1 MLLPFPFTPAELF
14 LLQRIKRRFCSDERL
29 RWLAHIPS
37 LCVSTFCSMMHF
49 SHARFSFFWGGLFCF
64 VSCSCGHLH
73 PLEWLRKNLTAFC
86 PYTRNECWLGGLE
99 GRLEQVLFSALP
111 IQAHCLLERSGRDL
125 WGLTE
130 GILLGVWS
138 DFTAK
143 GTRSKKKKKRAN
155 TESLHTVA
163 LLCCAAEI

>member
-1 MLLPFPFTPAELF
+1 MRDYGGSHTFLRSASPPSVPWCTSVTLDSLF
-14 LLQRIKRRFCSDERL
+14 LG
-29 RWLAHIPS
+29 
-37 LCVSTFCSMMHF
+37 
-49 SHARFSFFWGGLFCF
+49 GGLFCF

-73 PLEWLRKNLTAFC
+73 PLEWLRKNLMAFC

-99 GRLEQVLFSALP
+99 GRLEQVLFSAVP

-143 GTRSKKKKKRAN
+143 STRSKKKKKSKYWIITHCCTLMLRCRDLMDN
-155 TESLHTVA
+155 SHLSVA
-163 LLCCAAEI
+163 SASHFILETS

>member
-1 MLLPFPFTPAELF
+1 MRDYGGSHTFLRSASPPSVPWCTSVTLDSLF
-14 LLQRIKRRFCSDERL
+14 FG
-29 RWLAHIPS
+29 
-37 LCVSTFCSMMHF
+37 
-49 SHARFSFFWGGLFCF
+49 GGLFCF

-73 PLEWLRKNLTAFC
+73 PLEWLRKNLMAFC

-130 GILLGVWS
+130 GILLGAWS

-143 GTRSKKKKKRAN
+143 STRSKKKKKNSKYWIITHCCTLMLRCRYLMDN
-155 TESLHTVA
+155 SHLSVA
-163 LLCCAAEI
+163 SASNFILETS